1 MNKQPITIV
10 IFGASG
16 DLTHRKLLPALYNLL
31 LKERISPQTK
41 IVGVSRRPYDDEK
54 FRMRILDGV
63 QAFSAATFDKDTWE
77 RFAPMLHYFQGDLN
91 KPEDLEHLKS
101 FLSKIEGTFSDRLY
115 YLAISPGLYETA
127 VHNLHIKNM
136 TRQINN
142 NYRIIIE
149 KPFGHNLAST
159 RKLNQAI
166 HAAFDEDQVYRIDH
180 YLGKETAQNILFF
193 RFANA
198 LFEPVWNRNYI
209 DNIQITMAEKVDIG
223 HRAGYYDK
231 AGVLRDM
238 FQNHLLQLT
247 TLIGM
252 EPPATFKAT
261 PLRNEKVK
269 VLHAIRPISLND
281 IALGQ
286 YAGYCKAEGVAAGS
300 LTPTFAAIKLY
311 IDNWRW
317 QGVPF
322 YLRSGKALKLKT
334 SGIVIEF
341 KKVPHLMFEMPR
353 GKEISPNIL
362 SICIQPDEGIHLRIE
377 TKVPDT
383 VQETRSVE
391 MAFHYRTSFGE
402 NAIPEAYERLLLD
415 AINGDASLFARND
428 EIELAWQLIDP
439 LTQSTELATNRA
451 VEIYARGSWGPESS
465 DALLQ
470 RDGRTWRQ
478 FCVHNGNNG

>member
-1 MNKQPITIV
+1 MNKRPITIV

-16 DLTHRKLLPALYNLL
+16 DLTHRKLLPALYNLFV
-31 LKERISPQTK
+31 KKRITPQTK
-41 IVGVSRRPYDDEK
+41 IVGVSRKPYNDQS
-54 FRMRILDGV
+54 FRSRILNGV
-63 QAFSAATFDKDTWE
+63 QEFSAATLDNAAWE

-91 KPEDLEHLKS
+91 RTEDLDNLKQ
-101 FLSKIEGTFSDRLY
+101 FLVKLEDTPSDRLY
-115 YLAISPGLYETA
+115 YLAISPRLYETA
-127 VHNLHIKNM
+127 IHNLQIINM
-136 TRQINN
+136 TRHINYS
-142 NYRIIIE
+142 YRIIIE
-149 KPFGHNLAST
+149 KPFGNDLASA
-159 RKLNQAI
+159 RKLNRMI
-166 HAAFDEDQVYRIDH
+166 HTAFDEEQVYRIDH

-193 RFANA
+193 RFANT
-198 LFEPVWNRNYI
+198 LFEPIWNRNYI

-269 VLHAIRPISLND
+269 VLQAIRAINTND
-281 IALGQ
+281 VALGQ
-286 YAGYCKAEGVAAGS
+286 YAGYCQTDGVASGS
-300 LTPTFAAIKLY
+300 RTPTFAAIKLY

-322 YLRSGKALKLKT
+322 YLRSGKALKQKT

-341 KKVPHLMFEMPR
+341 KKVHHLMFEMPK
-353 GKEISPNIL
+353 GKEISPNLL
-362 SICIQPDEGIHLRIE
+362 SLCIQPDEGIHLKIE

-383 VQETRSVE
+383 IQETRSVE
-391 MAFHYRTSFGE
+391 MEFHYRTSFGE

-428 EIELAWQLIDP
+428 EIEFAWQLIDP
-439 LTQSTELATNRA
+439 LTQSTKRTQNQ
-451 VEIYARGSWGPESS
+451 VIEIYPRGSWGPQN
-465 DALLQ
+465 ATTLLQ
-470 RDGRTWRQ
+470 RDGKTWRH
-478 FCVHNGNNG
+478 FCTH